1 MSIFKGV
8 VEKGTKRAAALGF
21 PTVNIPLGSA
31 SVSGIYAARVYVQDE
46 APYMAA
52 VYADQKRKVLEA
64 HILDFSDE
72 LYGQKITIE
81 LHKKIR
87 EGREFQNE
95 ASLREA
101 IAADIKTVREYF
113 HL

>member
-1 MSIFKGV
+1 VSIFKGIV
-8 VEKGTKRAAALGF
+8 QSGTKRAAALGF
-21 PTVNIPLGSA
+21 PTVNIPLNDRSI
-31 SVSGIYAARVYVQDE
+31 SGIYAARVYVQDE

-52 VYADQKRKVLEA
+52 VFADKKRKLLEA
-64 HILDFSDE
+64 YLLDFSDN
-72 LYGQKITIE
+72 LYGLEVKIE

-87 EGREFQNE
+87 EEREFHDE

-101 IAADIKTVREYF
+101 IAGDVKAVREYF